1 MNNLYIE
8 TRDPLFGIIVF
19 FALIFII
26 AFFSY
31 WWGRY
36 KTKDDSKYL
45 DTFIKNLNTVPA
57 DGEIKTIIYDGNVSN
72 HSWLILAQSYIQQ
85 GHYEK
90 AIEIYQSILEVEKDT
105 RQQQSIAILLGQA
118 YFKAG
123 FLERSK
129 EIFTK
134 ILQHAPR
141 TPNALYSLLLVYDR
155 LKEYKKALDVLE
167 PLHELDEEITHEKRY
182 LECAYL
188 LQRHDVSQKEKAKK
202 LLDVYTQS
210 RSLCYIIFE
219 YLFRVDAAMAWQH
232 LHHDDYRRVSDILWY
247 LPQDKLSM
255 EILTADSYLREL
267 FSAKGVLALAISSN
281 IFELDILIKL
291 QRSHHQG
298 ACLQFEYL
306 CQKCKHTFPF
316 SFHRCPHCHSIGS
329 VIPQMML
336 TKDHFEENYT
346 F

>member
-1 MNNLYIE
+1 LNNLYIE

-19 FALIFII
+19 FALIFVIT
-26 AFFSY
+26 FFSY

-36 KTKDDSKYL
+36 KAKDDSKYL
-45 DTFIKNLNTVPA
+45 DNFIKDLSTIPS
-57 DGEIKTIIYDGNVSN
+57 DGEIKTIIYDGTVSN
-72 HSWLILAQSYIQQ
+72 RSWLILAQSYIQQ
-85 GHYEK
+85 GHYDK

-105 RQQQSIAILLGQA
+105 LQQQSIAILLGQA

-129 EIFTK
+129 EVFLK
-134 ILQHAPR
+134 VLKHAPR
-141 TPNALYSLLLVYDR
+141 TPNALYSLILVYDR

-167 PLHELDEEITHEKRY
+167 PLHELDEDIAHEKRY

-188 LQRHDVSQKEKAKK
+188 LQRNDVTPTQKSQK
-202 LLDVYTQS
+202 LLDIYTQS
-210 RSLCYIIFE
+210 GSLGYMIFE
-219 YLFRVDAAMAWQH
+219 YLFQTDTALAWKSLKQSDAA
-232 LHHDDYRRVSDILWY
+232 RISDILWH
-247 LPQDKLSM
+247 LPHEKLSM
-255 EILTADSYLREL
+255 EVLTGDAYLREL
-267 FSAKGVLALAISSN
+267 FSAKGTVTLADSST

-306 CQKCKHTFPF
+306 CHKCKHVFPF
-316 SFHRCPHCHSIGS
+316 SFHRCPHCHCIDSI
-329 VIPQMML
+329 IPQMML